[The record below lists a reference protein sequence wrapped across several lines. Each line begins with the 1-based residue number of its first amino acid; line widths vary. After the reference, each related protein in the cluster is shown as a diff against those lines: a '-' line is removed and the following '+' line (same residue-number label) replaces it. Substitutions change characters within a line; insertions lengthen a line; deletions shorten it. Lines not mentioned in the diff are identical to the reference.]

1 MWLRRVKEKFANV
14 GMRECRGEKM
24 AIVEF
29 KKELEERT
37 LSFSVDLLNYLF
49 KLPAHPLF

>member
-1 MWLRRVKEKFANV
+1 
-14 GMRECRGEKM
+14 MRECVIARLNGVEM

-37 LSFSVDLLNYLF
+37 LSFSVDVLF
-49 KLPAHPLF
+49 FHSRIPAFAHSRIIL